1 MGSCAVIKELII
13 QMISDLNINCV
24 FMFHLQLLLS
34 VSGKKASF
42 HLELQDNLGFGES
55 MQV

>member
-1 MGSCAVIKELII
+1 
-13 QMISDLNINCV
+13 MISDLNINCV